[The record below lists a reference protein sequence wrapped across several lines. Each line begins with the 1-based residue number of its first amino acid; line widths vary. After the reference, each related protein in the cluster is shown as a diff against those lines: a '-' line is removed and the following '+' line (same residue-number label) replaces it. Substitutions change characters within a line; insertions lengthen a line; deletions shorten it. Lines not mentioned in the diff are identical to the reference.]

1 MENRGLKHS
10 SRSLSLVLSLIAGL
24 AGLAAASA
32 PAGAELVIL
41 TDGSVFK
48 VKGYEQDGEQ
58 ASLSFHHGGRM
69 SLALARIE
77 RVVDDE
83 VEMPEPD
90 PVPVPEEM
98 AAVTPPPAPINLRFQ
113 EGQKI
118 PPGKYGE
125 LIYAMARRHDVN
137 PEVVAALIRAESA
150 FNPRAVSHK
159 GARGLMQLM
168 PATAQRFGVAKHQL
182 FQPEHNLEAGM
193 RYLSWLVG
201 QFPNDL
207 SLVLAAYNA
216 GEGSVARYQGVPPY
230 KETRNY
236 IRRIFGTLGLTVA
249 EL

>member
-1 MENRGLKHS
+1 
-10 SRSLSLVLSLIAGL
+10 
-24 AGLAAASA
+24 
-32 PAGAELVIL
+32 
-41 TDGSVFK
+41 
-48 VKGYEQDGEQ
+48 
-58 ASLSFHHGGRM
+58 
-69 SLALARIE
+69 
-77 RVVDDE
+77 
-83 VEMPEPD
+83 
-90 PVPVPEEM
+90 VPEEM
-98 AAVTPPPAPINLRFQ
+98 AAVTPPPSPINLRFQ
-113 EGQKI
+113 EGQKV

>member
-1 MENRGLKHS
+1 MKQS
-10 SRSLSLVLSLIAGL
+10 SRSRRFSLVL
-24 AGLAAASA
+24 AGLAVTGLAAA
-32 PAGAELVIL
+32 PASAELVIL

-58 ASLSFHHGGRM
+58 ARLSFHYGGRM
-69 SLALARIE
+69 TMPLTRVE

-83 VEMPEPD
+83 VEMPEPE
-90 PVPVPEEM
+90 PVPVPDEM
-98 AAVTPPPAPINLRFQ
+98 AAVTPPPGPINLRFAA
-113 EGQKI
+113 GQKV
-118 PPGKYGE
+118 PAGPYGE
-125 LIYAMARRHDVN
+125 LIYNMAKRHDVN

-168 PATAQRFGVAKHQL
+168 PATAQRFGVSKDRL